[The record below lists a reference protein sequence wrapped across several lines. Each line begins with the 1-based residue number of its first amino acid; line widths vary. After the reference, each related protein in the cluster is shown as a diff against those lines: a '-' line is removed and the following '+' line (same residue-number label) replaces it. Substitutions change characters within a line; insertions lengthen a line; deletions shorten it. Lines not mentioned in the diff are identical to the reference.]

1 MEYETDEA
9 KALIKKMLK
18 DEDDEVKVNAVIALY
33 NIEGEDILNEIINDS
48 QYSQVCK
55 EEAQNILNNEQDY
68 E

>member
-9 KALIKKMLK
+9 KSLIKKMLN

-33 NIEGEDILNEIINDS
+33 NIEGEGILNEIINDS

>member
-1 MEYETDEA
+1 
-9 KALIKKMLK
+9 MLK

>member
-33 NIEGEDILNEIINDS
+33 NIEGEGILNEIINDS